1 MRILLAVDGSDNSYE
16 AVQAVKF
23 LGRTEAITL
32 LHVLDVPKPVYPGL
46 TEPGIK
52 HEFYEMERT
61 MRADAERLFDRILP
75 LLSTEKSSVTKRLV
89 TGSPCDAIIT
99 RCNKGKIDLV
109 VLGTRGLGPALER
122 LIGSVAH
129 RVVTLAKC
137 AKLIINGPM
146 QGLKN
151 VLVPLQGPSDAKAL
165 IRFLRLTS
173 FQESMEMTV
182 LTVVQQVQPWS
193 RKKRTVEEQALQS
206 ARNFVDGV
214 SSQLTAFG
222 YQACGLAVLGSPVKM
237 ILQEAAKL
245 NPDLILTGSRG
256 RQGITRSVLGSVSHS
271 LLHQPPCPI
280 LVFQ

>member
-1 MRILLAVDGSDNSYE
+1 
-16 AVQAVKF
+16 
-23 LGRTEAITL
+23 
-32 LHVLDVPKPVYPGL
+32 
-46 TEPGIK
+46 
-52 HEFYEMERT
+52 
-61 MRADAERLFDRILP
+61 
-75 LLSTEKSSVTKRLV
+75 
-89 TGSPCDAIIT
+89 
-99 RCNKGKIDLV
+99 V
-109 VLGTRGLGPALER
+109 VLGTRGLGPVLER

-137 AKLIINGPM
+137 TKLIINGPM

-165 IRFLRLTS
+165 IRFLWLTP

-214 SSQLTAFG
+214 SAQLTALG
-222 YQACGLAVLGSPVKM
+222 YQARGLAVLGSPVKM

-245 NPDLILTGSRG
+245 NPDLILVGSRG